1 MKKRNW
7 IPVIVMLACFVL
19 FAAYR
24 VYDRSV
30 TDTKAP
36 VITATDGATV
46 PEISVADE
54 QALLQGVTARD
65 ARDGDV
71 TDSIIVE
78 KVSSVGQDGEI
89 LVTYAAF
96 DSSGNVGK
104 FQRNMRYTDYIGPR
118 FSLTQPLVF
127 SYGAQYDVL
136 KYVCAEDATDGDI
149 RHRIKTTQVSQGALS
164 DEGVHEIL
172 FRVTNSLGDTEEL
185 VLPVQV
191 QYAGKYEGQLYLNS
205 YLIYLNAGARFDPQS
220 YLRNVVYRGSSTQ
233 LSGGVPNS
241 VKLHMN
247 NTVDMKTPGVYAV
260 EYTVSDAAGVWS
272 AYSKLI
278 VVVEG

>member
-36 VITATDGATV
+36 VITAADGATV

-136 KYVCAEDATDGDI
+136 KYVRAEDATDGDI
-149 RHRIKTTQVSQGALS
+149 RHRIKTTQISQGALS

-205 YLIYLNAGARFDPQS
+205 YLIYLNAGDRFDPQS

-233 LSGGVPNS
+233 LSGSVPNS

-247 NTVDMKTPGVYAV
+247 NTVDMKTPGVYTV
-260 EYTVSDAAGVWS
+260 EYTVSDAAGDWS